1 MSPLITG
8 LYEQLWRLMVQNWSA
23 SPDSYKALPA
33 FLEKL
38 SNSAS
43 PNSRSLYLLTWRVL
57 ASETKIASIPAGVLS
72 QLESQATLLKQSV
85 ISHATTMVQLTSQ
98 LEACTTAQLV
108 SEWMTSTTATSGN
121 GEYAELAKKAISMML
136 HQDIQQADEQL
147 AGTTYLALQLASMN
161 ISSTSMVFEAFVVS
175 FWLLAQKYDLTGK
188 PSLNCR

>member
-1 MSPLITG
+1 
-8 LYEQLWRLMVQNWSA
+8 
-23 SPDSYKALPA
+23 
-33 FLEKL
+33 
-38 SNSAS
+38 
-43 PNSRSLYLLTWRVL
+43 
-57 ASETKIASIPAGVLS
+57 
-72 QLESQATLLKQSV
+72 
-85 ISHATTMVQLTSQ
+85 MVQLTSQ